1 MHLCI
6 LNSGTHTH
14 ESITNYRL
22 CYTRTIEL
30 LSLEAISLEDDGFG
44 IMALGRTPIP
54 SPVLRAN
61 AFREMVEEVSFVSV
75 AFVRLLP
82 CVFFC
87 NCPCLL

>member
-1 MHLCI
+1 ML
-6 LNSGTHTH
+6 
-14 ESITNYRL
+14 EYTNTRKHSQIIVYRL

-61 AFREMVEEVSFVSV
+61 AFREMVEEVTFVSG

-82 CVFFC
+82 CDLVC
-87 NCPCLL
+87 NSPCLL

>member
-1 MHLCI
+1 MI
-6 LNSGTHTH
+6 
-14 ESITNYRL
+14 RL
-22 CYTRTIEL
+22 YYTRTIEL
-30 LSLEAISLEDDGFG
+30 LSLEAISLEDDGIG
-44 IMALGRTPIP
+44 IMALGRSTPIP